1 MVTELVSAHSPLC
14 CALVALN
21 LPDDKLTVNFH
32 AASVVTHETGLNTEG
47 LETDSEQ
54 GNTEKLPY
62 FKLLRSETSCNCLLL
77 VRVDL
82 FLPQTE

>member
-32 AASVVTHETGLNTEG
+32 AATVVTHKTGLNTEG

-54 GNTEKLPY
+54 GNTEKLQ
-62 FKLLRSETSCNCLLL
+62 TSSKRHAIAYCLY
-77 VRVDL
+77 V
-82 FLPQTE
+82 